1 MSASTEAWSAHTAPL
16 STTDLRQRADRRTED
31 SAGGEPDA
39 EVADRSPW
47 VGRSLWAPMSFA
59 ADGGH
64 TGVSSP
70 TTQEDVVSKTATR
83 ISKVGTVVVPVSDQD
98 RSIEFYVETLGFE
111 KRTDVPFGEGY
122 RWVEVAP
129 AGAETTIAIVPPPPG
144 NPTGDVQTG
153 IGLNTDDID
162 AVHAEL
168 KQRGVDVDAE
178 VSRMGDPVPP
188 LFWFRDPDGNT
199 LMVVEV

>member
-1 MSASTEAWSAHTAPL
+1 
-16 STTDLRQRADRRTED
+16 
-31 SAGGEPDA
+31 
-39 EVADRSPW
+39 
-47 VGRSLWAPMSFA
+47 
-59 ADGGH
+59 
-64 TGVSSP
+64 VSSA
-70 TTQEDVVSKTATR
+70 TTQEEVVSKTATR
-83 ISKVGTVVVPVSDQD
+83 ISKVGTVVVPVSDQE
-98 RSIEFYVETLGFE
+98 RSIEFYVGTLGFE
-111 KRTDVPFGEGY
+111 KRTDIPFGEGY

-129 AGAETTIAIVPPPPG
+129 PGADTTIAIVPPPPG

-162 AVHAEL
+162 AVHADL
-168 KQRGVDVDAE
+168 KARGVDVDAE